1 MQVGDLV
8 KTHNGN
14 LVMITEIGGDLGR
27 VFDNRSRT
35 TGAIGHPGSIA
46 NVNDILVGK
55 VPLDCVDHRE
65 PADAGIEYAD
75 RKGVHGKKE
84 ALASTKPELVRL
96 GDHKTPRV
104 KEE

>member
-1 MQVGDLV
+1 M
-8 KTHNGN
+8 
-14 LVMITEIGGDLGR
+14 
-27 VFDNRSRT
+27 
-35 TGAIGHPGSIA
+35 
-46 NVNDILVGK
+46 
-55 VPLDCVDHRE
+55 PLDCVDHRE